1 MGEAKRYGRCKIF
14 RENLTYEGTK
24 TPCGGGEE
32 EAVLLPLC
40 RCIGRGTDVENKGI
54 STGFKMRLESTIR
67 FGHES
72 AASDLLIPYKERNLV
87 SHVEAHESA
96 SDPWP
101 SGRTGAAH
109 RIFDPN
115 RASDG
120 VE

>member
-14 RENLTYEGTK
+14 RETLHMTGLKLPVAEASENAC
-24 TPCGGGEE
+24 CGPF
-32 EAVLLPLC
+32 ADS
-40 RCIGRGTDVENKGI
+40 GRGTYVENKGI

-109 RIFDPN
+109 RIFDPK
-115 RASDG
+115 RASNG